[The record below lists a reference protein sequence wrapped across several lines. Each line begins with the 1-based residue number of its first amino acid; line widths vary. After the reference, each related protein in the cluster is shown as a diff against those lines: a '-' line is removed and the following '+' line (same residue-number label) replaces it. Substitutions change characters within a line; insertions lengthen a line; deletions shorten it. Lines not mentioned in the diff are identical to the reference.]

1 MPNSRFM
8 ENVNRQRRSF
18 ISLSELEYG
27 PFEFNFRRFFGTFDK
42 VSQVGII
49 AIETERTQIHFL
61 SNVLFAVVSLD
72 LKVSNVS

>member
-1 MPNSRFM
+1 M
-8 ENVNRQRRSF
+8 ENVDRQRRSF

-27 PFEFNFRRFFGTFDK
+27 PFEFNF
-42 VSQVGII
+42 SQVGII